1 MRDESTQS
9 FYEFNKDLSTVSDES
24 LRLELEQSYRIINA
38 LSSSYHDV
46 YYANLET
53 GNMRSYRY
61 SRITQEMFGRQFENG
76 DFETNLYTYV
86 RKAVHPDDQ
95 ELFEPVL
102 TRASIKKVFER
113 QDSYSVKYRVV
124 QDGEIH
130 YCRCLVVKILGRPE
144 EFVFA
149 FQNRDREMMMESEK
163 KTDMKRRMDIVMS
176 MVKMY
181 DNSLYVNVS
190 SNRFLELKI
199 SPAIRDMID
208 KTKTY
213 DAQLA
218 NVIENAISKEYQ
230 AAMREFL
237 NIHTIN
243 ERMGFKNVLSMEFK
257 GRKTG
262 WSEVYLIV
270 GNRDV
275 DGLVEDVFVATRGI
289 NEEKIQKLLQQE
301 QERRQ
306 NNQLTEAL
314 RLVNS
319 ANEAKKLFL
328 QDLSQDIMFS
338 LNDINRLADLSWQDV
353 ESPERMSGA
362 RIQQLLTNMRQIGE
376 ISDVLRKMVDSALK
390 KALEE

>member
-1 MRDESTQS
+1 MRVESTQS

-124 QDGEIH
+124 RDGEIH

-362 RIQQLLTNMRQIGE
+362 RIQQLVTNMRQIGE

>member
-9 FYEFNKDLSTVSDES
+9 LYEFNKDLSTVSDES

-328 QDLSQDIMFS
+328 QDMSQDIRFS
-338 LNDINRLADLSWQDV
+338 LNDIRRLADISWLDL
-353 ESPERMSGA
+353 EHPERMSGE
-362 RIQQLLTNMRQIGE
+362 RMQQIVASMRQIGE

>member
-1 MRDESTQS
+1 MRVESTQI

-124 QDGEIH
+124 RDGEIH

-319 ANEAKKLFL
+319 ANETKKLFL

>member
-9 FYEFNKDLSTVSDES
+9 LYEFNKDLSTVSDES

-124 QDGEIH
+124 RDGEIH

>member
-9 FYEFNKDLSTVSDES
+9 LYEFNKDLSTVSDES

-218 NVIENAISKEYQ
+218 NVIENAISKDYQ

>member
-1 MRDESTQS
+1 MRVESTQS
-9 FYEFNKDLSTVSDES
+9 LYEFNKDLSTVSDES

-124 QDGEIH
+124 RDGEIH

>member
-1 MRDESTQS
+1 M
-9 FYEFNKDLSTVSDES
+9 SDES

-124 QDGEIH
+124 RDGEIH

>member
-9 FYEFNKDLSTVSDES
+9 LYEFNKDLSTVSDES

-124 QDGEIH
+124 RDGEIH

-199 SPAIRDMID
+199 SPAIRDIID

>member
-1 MRDESTQS
+1 MDERVRSLN
-9 FYEFNKDLSTVSDES
+9 EFKNDLSTVSDES

-53 GNMRSYRY
+53 GGMRSYRY

-102 TRASIKKVFER
+102 TRASIRKVFER
-113 QDSYSVKYRVV
+113 QDSYSLKYRVV
-124 QDGEIH
+124 QDGKIH
-130 YCRCLVVKILGRPE
+130 YCSYLMVKLLGRPE

-163 KTDMKRRMDIVMS
+163 RNAMKRRMDIVMS

-199 SPAIRDMID
+199 SPAIREMID
-208 KTKTY
+208 KAKTY
-213 DAQLA
+213 DSQMES
-218 NVIENAISKEYQ
+218 VIENAVHKEYRK
-230 AAMREFL
+230 AMREFL
-237 NIHTIN
+237 DLHTLN
-243 ERMGFKNVLSMEFK
+243 ERMGMKNVLTMEFK
-257 GRKTG
+257 GRTTG
-262 WSEVYLIV
+262 WSEAYLIV
-270 GNRDV
+270 GNRDA

-289 NEEKIQKLLQQE
+289 NEEKLRQLLQQE
-301 QERRQ
+301 QERKQ

-328 QDLSQDIMFS
+328 QDLSQDVRFS
-338 LNDINRLADLSWQDV
+338 LNDIRRLADMAREDLENPEELSG
-353 ESPERMSGA
+353 ERL
-362 RIQQLLTNMRQIGE
+362 QQILTSVRQIGE
-376 ISDVLRKMVDSALK
+376 LTGVLQTMVDSALK

>member
-9 FYEFNKDLSTVSDES
+9 LYEFNKDLSTVSDES

-376 ISDVLRKMVDSALK
+376 ISDVLQKMVDSALK

>member
-1 MRDESTQS
+1 MRVESTQS
-9 FYEFNKDLSTVSDES
+9 LYEFNKDLSTVSDES

-353 ESPERMSGA
+353 ERPERMSGA

>member
-9 FYEFNKDLSTVSDES
+9 LYEFNKDLSTVSDES

-319 ANEAKKLFL
+319 ANEAKKLVL

>member
-9 FYEFNKDLSTVSDES
+9 LYEFNKDLSTVSDES

-86 RKAVHPDDQ
+86 RKAVHPDDH

-124 QDGEIH
+124 RDGEIH